1 MFKEKTRDLFIPYIM
16 AGDPSSEATV
26 QIALTLQQSG
36 AVALELGVPFS
47 DPLADGPVIQRAGMR
62 ALEAGMT
69 LKKAIELV
77 EEMRQS
83 GVEIPIIIFTYYNP
97 VLQLGKEYF
106 ISLLLHSG
114 ADGALIPDLPY
125 EESKALKQ
133 MFQRNGLSLISLLA
147 PTSKERMERI
157 SKEAD
162 GFLYCISSLGVTG
175 ERENFHENLQTF
187 VSTAKQYATVP
198 VVIGFGISNREQ
210 VKQMQQLSDGVI
222 IGSAIVRE
230 IEQLSP
236 LFQTDEERAIEQL
249 RLFIQKLIE

>member
-1 MFKEKTRDLFIPYIM
+1 MFKEKKHDLFIPYVM
-16 AGDPSSEATV
+16 AGHPSPKATV
-26 QIALTLQQSG
+26 QIALTLQENG
-36 AVALELGVPFS
+36 ANALELGVPFS
-47 DPLADGPVIQRAGMR
+47 DPLADGQVIQRAGMR
-62 ALEAGMT
+62 ALEVGMT
-69 LKKAIELV
+69 LKKAVELV
-77 EEMRQS
+77 KEMRQS

-97 VLQLGKEYF
+97 VLQLGEEYF

-125 EESKALKQ
+125 EESKVLKQ
-133 MFQRNGLSLISLLA
+133 MFQQNGLSLISLLA

-210 VKQMQQLSDGVI
+210 VKQMQQLSDGII

-249 RLFIQKLIE
+249 SIFIQKLVE